1 MVGHTHQDFLSPEPV
16 DFVDKYESYQTVPS
30 QIKDIREVRELFDTP
45 GHYFRKV
52 NLSYLDEH
60 IDNPSDWNRLVK
72 PLQGI
77 DCLFI
82 MNDRIVTNAIMQAFA
97 ANRDRRY
104 LAKFRQDGIPA
115 RIVAPSKQ
123 PHRPR
128 KLSQ

>member
-16 DFVDKYESYQTVPS
+16 GFVDRSESYSTVPS
-30 QIKDIREVRELFDTP
+30 QIKDIREARELFDTP

-52 NLSYLDEH
+52 NLSYLDER
-60 IDNPSDWNRLVK
+60 IDSPSDWDRLVK

-82 MNDRIVTNAIMQAFA
+82 MNDRIVTNTIMQAFA
-97 ANRDRRY
+97 ANRNRRY

-115 RIVAPSKQ
+115 LIVDPCQQPPS
-123 PHRPR
+123 PP
-128 KLSQ
+128 